1 MDKKALILGIFGFFL
16 LPVISLAAN
25 PILEKMD
32 KANGAEVVFTETE
45 LNSFFTKEL
54 SSFKGGSF
62 AKDLYVDIKED
73 GVSVSAQLTKPFKG
87 KLLVE
92 GSATVKDGKLI
103 PKIKS
108 VKYGWFKMPARF
120 AEIIGNYALGK
131 NNSENWFQVPGMTWQ
146 KFEFGD
152 GELVVQ
158 LRKDASR

>member
-1 MDKKALILGIFGFFL
+1 MNKKLAILLIGSFFL
-16 LPVISLAAN
+16 LPVLSLAAN

-32 KANGAEVVFTETE
+32 KANGGEVVFTETE

-54 SSFKGGSF
+54 NSFKGGSF
-62 AKDLYVDIKED
+62 AKDLYVDIKES

-87 KLLVE
+87 KFLVE
-92 GSATVKDGKLI
+92 GSVTVKDGKLL

-108 VKYGWFKMPARF
+108 VKYGWLKMPARF

-146 KFEFGD
+146 KFEFRD
-152 GELVVQ
+152 GGLVVQ
-158 LRKDASR
+158 LQKDASR